1 MVLLFGVD
9 IPLIQIIVIFF
20 ILSFLVLVEIIIVM
34 LILTKMLEKAKQ
46 RDELQKQMMDT
57 LLQIKSKE
65 IEELGR
71 IRRK

>member
-46 RDELQKQMMDT
+46 RDELQKQMMET
-57 LLQIKSKE
+57 LIDVKRKE
-65 IEELGR
+65 IEELNLLK
-71 IRRK
+71 RK